1 MVNTA
6 DGAGALQEVALV
18 SVQPL
23 AGTVR
28 QFAGI
33 VEDISFGGGEKAIES
48 IPLANGGRIVKR
60 SPQSEHEITLKIY
73 PTDIKSTSDLV
84 QQFAFGGTSTPAFDD
99 TAPET
104 VTMARGNGRFAVC
117 VLWTEDATA
126 VAADSTTVSG
136 KTARRYWLR
145 EARITNYTPS
155 WSDKIVSA
163 EVTFKAPAFS
173 YAGSATLRV
182 ESIENGGAS
191 GLSAVTSY
199 TVGI

>member
-6 DGAGALQEVALV
+6 DGSGALQEVALV

-23 AGTVR
+23 NGTAV

-60 SPQSEHEITLKIY
+60 SPQSDHEITLKIY
-73 PTDIKSTSDLV
+73 PVDIKSTSDLI
-84 QQFAFGGTSTPAFDD
+84 QQFSIGTASAPTYDD
-99 TAPET
+99 SAPES
-104 VTMARGNGRFAVC
+104 VTMARGNTRFAVC
-117 VLWTEDATA
+117 VLWTEDATVT
-126 VAADSTTVSG
+126 VAGATTGAS

-145 EARITNYTPS
+145 EARITNYAPS
-155 WSDKIVSA
+155 WSDKIVSS

-173 YAGSATLRV
+173 YSGTATLV
-182 ESIENGGAS
+182 WDSNENGTGA
-191 GLSAVTSY
+191 GLGAITSY
-199 TVGI
+199 TTGL